1 MRFDGADYVPPR
13 DDPRLT
19 SQHERLRSLM
29 KDGKWR
35 TLGGIAA
42 ETGDPEASMSAQ
54 LRHLRKKRFGG
65 HVVERRHLEHGLYE
79 YRVPTLRGP
88 IFVLEG

>member
-1 MRFDGADYVPPR
+1 MDKYRFDGDDYVPPR

-29 KDGKWR
+29 FDGDWR
-35 TLGGIAA
+35 SLRQISEA
-42 ETGDPEASMSAQ
+42 TGDPEASVSAQ

-65 HVVERRHLEHGLYE
+65 YEVDRRHVGGGLYE
-79 YRVPTLRGP
+79 YRVGP
-88 IFVLEG
+88 PAFTLEG